1 MDPLSFASLDAA
13 KKKRTKRGVFL
24 AEMASV
30 VPCVA
35 LEALIEPH
43 YPKAGPSGGRRPFP
57 LLRLLQKKRRSEVL
71 RNSEI
76 GGFRESRL
84 QDQVDLPSME
94 GDLGVFAGHAPI
106 VVLSPGIVTAFAE
119 NAREWFVLDTASSV
133 DTSILPD

>member
-24 AEMASV
+24 AEMAAV

-76 GGFRESRL
+76 GGFRERVVYRTRSICPAWKAIL
-84 QDQVDLPSME
+84 ASLP
-94 GDLGVFAGHAPI
+94 
-106 VVLSPGIVTAFAE
+106 VTHQLWCLV
-119 NAREWFVLDTASSV
+119 RGS
-133 DTSILPD
+133 